1 DGKSIC
7 QSPYCIDNADPCK
20 TDLKS
25 DRFQGEFLTYNLNLG
40 WSYNTL
46 NRPMFPTTGMSHR
59 VNAEIALPGSDV
71 EYQKVTYDAQAFFP
85 LGKDFVLRGYGKLGY
100 GNDLPFYKNFYA
112 GGFGSVRGYE
122 NSTLGPKYDSVYA
135 ENAGLSNFDPEEVG
149 GNALV
154 QFGTELVLPVP
165 FKGDWARQVRPVLFA
180 EGAQVFD
187 TNCDVSQSADLR
199 QYCKDNFDFDAG
211 NMRYSVGAG
220 FTCITMI
227 GPLSLSYACPL
238 NTTDGADSKNIQF
251 EIGRTF

>member
-1 DGKSIC
+1 
-7 QSPYCIDNADPCK
+7 
-20 TDLKS
+20 
-25 DRFQGEFLTYNLNLG
+25 
-40 WSYNTL
+40 
-46 NRPMFPTTGMSHR
+46 MFPTTGMSHR

-71 EYQKVTYDAQAFFP
+71 EYQKLTYDAQAFFP
-85 LGKDFVLRGYGKLGY
+85 LGKDFVLRGYGRLGY

-112 GGFGSVRGYE
+112 GGYGSVRGYE
-122 NSTLGPKYDSVYA
+122 NSTLGPKYPGVTYNESRQQDY
-135 ENAGLSNFDPEEVG
+135 GPEEVG

-187 TNCDVSQSADLR
+187 TQCDVPRGNLYLDPQNTDVDAK
-199 QYCKDNFDFDAG
+199 QYCKDNFGFDAG

-220 FTCITMI
+220 FTWITMI
-227 GPLSLSYACPL
+227 GPLSLSYAYPL
-238 NTTDGADSKNIQF
+238 NDKDGDETQNVQF